1 MSEEKGM
8 WKDIPV
14 DVGLVYE
21 GERIRGNQMQVE
33 LGGPKIIEKFE
44 LVQAREMKDI
54 EDGKISVVGPDLKDM
69 ELGKSYP
76 LGILVEVAGKLVERD
91 LEAVLERRIH
101 EFINYI
107 EGMMHLNQRYDIWL
121 RLSIG
126 SFKKGFNTLK
136 LVGTVLT
143 RLYKAEF
150 KSIIEKIQVTFYTDP
165 EKIKPLFEKAKGIY
179 EARDAR
185 ARGMTDEE
193 VGEFYGCTLCQ
204 SFAPSHVC
212 TVTPNRISLCGAI
225 NWFDARAAA
234 KVDPKGPNF
243 LIEKGELID
252 ATKGEY
258 SGVNEITK
266 KKTLGE
272 IDKVHMYTIL
282 SPYNHTS
289 CGCFESI
296 AFFIPEVEGI
306 GIADRNFKGNTV
318 NGLPFSTLANSTG
331 GGKQVA
337 GFLGMAI
344 EYMRSPKFMQ
354 ADGGWK
360 RVVWLPSNIKEAVKD
375 VIPPELY
382 DKIAT
387 EKDIQDIALLKQ
399 FLKDKGHPVQEYWTE
414 EAEEEIEEEAVEA
427 EGAAMPMAQM
437 PAQMP
442 MGMPQMVGGMIQLP
456 MMGAVQFPAQA
467 LGAAGGSKWK
477 IILKNAKIY
486 AEEMIIKRVEEP
498 QEKKKKK

>member
-1 MSEEKGM
+1 MTEGKGM
-8 WKDIPV
+8 WEDIPV

-21 GERIRGNQMQVE
+21 GERIRGKQMQVE
-33 LGGPKIIEKFE
+33 LGGPKITKKFE
-44 LVQAREMKDI
+44 LVQAREMSQI
-54 EDGKISVVGPDLKDM
+54 EDGKITVVGPDLTDM
-69 ELGKSYP
+69 EVGEKYP

-101 EFINYI
+101 EFINFI

-121 RLSIG
+121 RLSQA
-126 SFKKGFNTLK
+126 SYKKGFNTLK
-136 LVGTVLT
+136 LMGTVLA
-143 RLYKAEF
+143 RLYKTEF
-150 KSIIEKIQVTFYTDP
+150 KSIIEKIQITFYTDP
-165 EKIKPLFEKAKGIY
+165 AKIKPIYDDAKGIY

-185 ARGMTDEE
+185 ARGMKDEE

-204 SFAPSHVC
+204 SFAPSHIC

-243 LIEKGELID
+243 VIEKGELLD
-252 ATKGEY
+252 AVKGEY
-258 SGVNEITK
+258 TGINEVTK

-296 AFFIPEVEGI
+296 AFFIPEVQGI

-331 GGKQVA
+331 GGKQVE
-337 GFLGMAI
+337 GFIGMAI
-344 EYMRSPKFMQ
+344 EYMRSPKFFQ
-354 ADGGWK
+354 ADGGWE
-360 RVVWLPSNIKEAVKD
+360 RIVWLPAAVKENVKD
-375 VIPPELY
+375 AIPPELY

-387 EKDIQDIALLKQ
+387 EQDIQDLAELKT
-399 FLKDKGHPVQEYWTE
+399 FLKDKGHPVQKLWTEE
-414 EAEEEIEEEAVEA
+414 EAEEEEEEE
-427 EGAAMPMAQM
+427 EEAAMPMMQM
-437 PAQMP
+437 PAGMP
-442 MGMPQMVGGMIQLP
+442 FGAPQMVGGMIQLP
-456 MMGAVQFPAQA
+456 MQGAVAFPAGA
-467 LGAAGGSKWK
+467 LGGASGGKWK

-486 AEEMIIKRVEEP
+486 AEEMIIKRVDEP
-498 QEKKKKK
+498 KKKKKK

>member
-1 MSEEKGM
+1 MMSEKKGM
-8 WKDIPV
+8 WDDIPV

-21 GERIRGNQMQVE
+21 GERIRGKQTQVE
-33 LGGPKIIEKFE
+33 LGGPKVTEKFE
-44 LVQAREMKDI
+44 LVEARKMNEI
-54 EDGKISVVGPDLKDM
+54 EDGKITVVGPDIKDM

-76 LGILVEVAGKLVERD
+76 LGILVEVAGKLIEKD

-121 RLSIG
+121 RLSTG
-126 SFKKGFNTLK
+126 SFQKGLNSLK
-136 LVGTVLT
+136 IVGTVIG
-143 RLYKAEF
+143 RLYKTEF
-150 KSIIEKIQVTFYTDP
+150 KGIIEKIQITFYTNPKD
-165 EKIKPLFEKAKGIY
+165 IKPLFEDAKGIY

-243 LIEKGELID
+243 IIEKGELLD
-252 ATKGEY
+252 AVKGEY
-258 SGVNEITK
+258 TGINEITK

-306 GIADRNFKGNTV
+306 GIADRNFKGPTV

-331 GGKQVA
+331 GGKQVE
-337 GFLGMAI
+337 GFIGMAI
-344 EYMRSPKFMQ
+344 EYMRSPKFFQ
-354 ADGGWK
+354 ADGGWE
-360 RVVWLPSNIKEAVKD
+360 RVVWLPSNIKENVKD
-375 VIPPELY
+375 AIPPELY

-387 EKDIQDIALLKQ
+387 EQDIQDISTLKSWLKQ
-399 FLKDKGHPVQEYWTE
+399 KGHPVQKLWT
-414 EAEEEIEEEAVEA
+414 EAEEEEVEEEEEAV
-427 EGAAMPMAQM
+427 GAVPMAQV
-437 PAQMP
+437 PAGP
-442 MGMPQMVGGMIQLP
+442 MMMPQMQGGQIMLP
-456 MMGAVQFPAQA
+456 MQGAVAFPAGA
-467 LGAAGGSKWK
+467 LGGGGGGRWK

-486 AEEMIIKRVEEP
+486 AEEMIIKRVSDEP
-498 QEKKKKK
+498 KKKKKK